1 MGLTM
6 KEKKA
11 VSKEIAKRY
20 KKARKRE
27 KGKILDEFTKLTNY
41 SRCYAS
47 YAVSYT
53 HLTLPTKRIV

>member
-1 MGLTM
+1 LAVFYKKIKRPMGLTM

-41 SRCYAS
+41 SKCHAS
-47 YAVSYT
+47 C
-53 HLTLPTKRIV
+53 HRR